1 VIGEEQ
7 TVGSARAPR
16 WRIWLLVVLAL
27 AAVGSLLALVLTLSN
42 ADRQRDAALGAQR
55 RSYDVMVLTRTL
67 GGSIARAEAS
77 LGRYVIS
84 GDRALGQLYADEWKS
99 AGAQLD
105 RLDRITAADAGQQR
119 SIDALR
125 TAFLE
130 RGEKLDVIAL
140 STRYGRNAQALAR
153 YYAARR
159 APALDEIAR
168 RLDGINDRERQLLD
182 RRTTAAER
190 SVSRSS
196 RIAGILAVFG
206 ALLVV
211 GAAGLGWITVRSL
224 AEAAVAEDEADAARI
239 RAAELAAAVDAATA
253 ELRAQEARLRQVQK
267 MQAVGQ
273 LTGGIAHDFNNMLAV
288 VTGGLEL
295 AQRLLD
301 SNPAAARRHLTSAA
315 EGANRAAALTRRL
328 LAFSREQA
336 LKPEPLEPAGLI
348 AGMRDLLDRTLGDAI
363 TVAFADD
370 GAGWRVRADKV
381 ELENALLN
389 LAVNARDAMNGR
401 GELTVSTGAVALAD
415 GEVAGLTAGEY
426 CALAVTDTGCGM
438 TREVA
443 ERVFE
448 PFFTTK
454 EVGKGT
460 GLGLSQVFGLARQ
473 LGGSVSIDTSPGRGT
488 TVTMY
493 LPRDVTEDSTAPVA
507 VPTPPQMTP
516 RSRAILVVED
526 DPRVLAT
533 TLSALAELGH
543 RPRGCGDPLAV
554 PALLDTMGDV
564 DLIVSDVLMPRRT
577 GPEMIA
583 ALPPR
588 WRATP
593 VLYVTGFTGEVDASA
608 FEGRP
613 VLRKPYTL
621 AALQAALAEALA
633 GSPDEPHVL
642 AAE

>member
-1 VIGEEQ
+1 
-7 TVGSARAPR
+7 
-16 WRIWLLVVLAL
+16 
-27 AAVGSLLALVLTLSN
+27 
-42 ADRQRDAALGAQR
+42 
-55 RSYDVMVLTRTL
+55 
-67 GGSIARAEAS
+67 
-77 LGRYVIS
+77 
-84 GDRALGQLYADEWKS
+84 
-99 AGAQLD
+99 
-105 RLDRITAADAGQQR
+105 
-119 SIDALR
+119 
-125 TAFLE
+125 
-130 RGEKLDVIAL
+130 
-140 STRYGRNAQALAR
+140 
-153 YYAARR
+153 
-159 APALDEIAR
+159 
-168 RLDGINDRERQLLD
+168 
-182 RRTTAAER
+182 
-190 SVSRSS
+190 
-196 RIAGILAVFG
+196 
-206 ALLVV
+206 
-211 GAAGLGWITVRSL
+211 
-224 AEAAVAEDEADAARI
+224 
-239 RAAELAAAVDAATA
+239 
-253 ELRAQEARLRQVQK
+253 
-267 MQAVGQ
+267 
-273 LTGGIAHDFNNMLAV
+273 
-288 VTGGLEL
+288 
-295 AQRLLD
+295 
-301 SNPAAARRHLTSAA
+301 
-315 EGANRAAALTRRL
+315 
-328 LAFSREQA
+328 
-336 LKPEPLEPAGLI
+336 
-348 AGMRDLLDRTLGDAI
+348 
-363 TVAFADD
+363 
-370 GAGWRVRADKV
+370 
-381 ELENALLN
+381 
-389 LAVNARDAMNGR
+389 
-401 GELTVSTGAVALAD
+401 
-415 GEVAGLTAGEY
+415 
-426 CALAVTDTGCGM
+426 
-438 TREVA
+438 VA

-633 GSPDEPHVL
+633 GSPDEPQVL